1 MKKEDKKP
9 AYILC
14 PRCELNYIDVKEKYC
29 TVCKAEMGLVDP
41 SILLPDD
48 EEAGLEK
55 LCPVCQVNYIGED
68 EEICFLCLKER
79 EEREAA
85 EEKSEWDAM
94 ERDSDDMSPIGIL
107 PLDDE
112 PLLDDDESEEDEE
125 PVPDRSDDFD
135 YPDTFDGFDEDDE
148 EFDDDEDED
157 ELDDDDE

>member
-1 MKKEDKKP
+1 M
-9 AYILC
+9 
-14 PRCELNYIDVKEKYC
+14 
-29 TVCKAEMGLVDP
+29 
-41 SILLPDD
+41 
-48 EEAGLEK
+48 
-55 LCPVCQVNYIGED
+55 NYIGED

-112 PLLDDDESEEDEE
+112 PLLDDDEPEEDEE
-125 PVPDRSDDFD
+125 PVPERSDDFD

-148 EFDDDEDED
+148 DFDDEEED
-157 ELDDDDE
+157 ELDEDDE